1 MLDFD
6 QELKKFKP
14 CMDISDVEDEATSR
28 DLSDVLDL
36 MRRRNGSSSGE
47 RRKEGSYD
55 SRRR

>member
-14 CMDISDVEDEATSR
+14 CMDISDVEDEAGA
-28 DLSDVLDL
+28 DLSDVLDF
-36 MRRRNGSSSGE
+36 MRRRNGGSSRE

-55 SRRR
+55 SRRK

>member
-14 CMDISDVEDEATSR
+14 CMDISDVEDEATGS

-36 MRRRNGSSSGE
+36 MRRRNGSSSRD
-47 RRKEGSYD
+47 RRREDSYD
-55 SRRR
+55 FRRR